1 MTSGRKVNAMIT
13 TKKLDRRLFLAIA
26 AGAAL
31 MPVRFGFAN
40 DLPVIQVFKSPTCGC
55 CSMWVDHLTDSGFKV
70 EAKDVDD
77 LDAIKQMAGVPG
89 HLQACHTAIVDGYT
103 IEGHTPA
110 SAIKKLLADRP
121 AVKGLAVPGMPAGSP
136 GMPSPTPEP
145 YDVIAF
151 GDAGEQRFMSFIET
165 DPR

>member
-1 MTSGRKVNAMIT
+1 MKTSPRF
-13 TKKLDRRLFLAIA
+13 DRRIFLALSA
-26 AGAAL
+26 AVAA
-31 MPVRFGFAN
+31 MPTGLARAD

-55 CSMWVDHLTDSGFKV
+55 CSMWVDHLAESGFKV
-70 EAKDVDD
+70 EAKDVAD
-77 LDAIKQMAGVPG
+77 LDAVKQMAGVPG
-89 HLQACHTAIVDGYT
+89 HLQACHTAVVDGYT

-110 SAIKKLLADRP
+110 DAIKKLLAERP

-151 GDAGEQRFMSFIET
+151 GEAGEQHFMRFIET
-165 DPR
+165 DPQ

>member
-1 MTSGRKVNAMIT
+1 MTMSE
-13 TKKLDRRLFLAIA
+13 KLDRRLFLIAA

-31 MPVRFGFAN
+31 ATVRPAFAN

-70 EAKDVDD
+70 EARDVAD
-77 LDAIKQMAGVPG
+77 LNAIKHMAGVPR
-89 HLQACHTAIVDGYT
+89 HLQACHTGIVDGYT
-103 IEGHTPA
+103 IEGHIPA
-110 SAIKKLLADRP
+110 DAIKKLLAERP

-136 GMPSPTPEP
+136 GMPSPAPEP

-151 GDAGEQRFMSFIET
+151 GDTGEQRFMSFVET
-165 DPR
+165 EPR

>member
-1 MTSGRKVNAMIT
+1 MTSGRKANAMT
-13 TKKLDRRLFLAIA
+13 LFEKLDRRLFLAVA

-31 MPVRFGFAN
+31 MPARLAVAD

-70 EAKDVDD
+70 EAKDVAD
-77 LDAIKQMAGVPG
+77 LDAIKQMAGVPS
-89 HLQACHTAIVDGYT
+89 HLQACHTAVVDGYT
-103 IEGHTPA
+103 IEGHIPA
-110 SAIKKLLADRP
+110 DAIKMLLADRP

-151 GDAGEQRFMSFIET
+151 GEAGEQRFMSFIET